1 MTCSNLKY
9 SNLEEYSDLLAK
21 NAQKAS
27 KTLRTLSGEKRSAVL
42 NRVAQILRERK
53 PEILAANKLDLEAAA
68 GKLDDAKMDRLTLND
83 ARIEAMAK
91 GAEEIAAFA
100 DPLNRVLESRELK
113 NGIKIS
119 RVAVPIGSVFFI
131 FESRPNV
138 TIDGACLCFKAGN
151 AVILRGG
158 KESLNSAKSL
168 AGIFHEALAANGI
181 DEDAVQLVTETSH
194 DLVGMLLQRNDCIDL
209 VIPRGGERLI
219 RAVVEQSK
227 IPVIKH
233 FNGICHVYVD
243 KSADMDKAVNIL
255 INAKTQRT
263 GVCNAMECVIIDR
276 HIDAANV
283 KKLLD
288 CLADR
293 GVELFGNKD
302 AQSHDSRIKDIG
314 DDSNYHHEYLAL
326 KASVKFVDDVAEAC
340 DHIEKNS
347 SRHTEAVVAEDA
359 SVQDYFVANVDSS
372 SVMVNAST
380 RFADGGEYGLGAE
393 VGISTD
399 KLHAR
404 GPMGVESLCT
414 YKWVLRGNGQVRG

>member
-1 MTCSNLKY
+1 MMQTY
-9 SNLEEYSDLLAK
+9 SNLDDYSEILAK
-21 NAQKAS
+21 NAKKAS
-27 KTLRTLSGEKRSAVL
+27 RTIRTLAADKRAAVL
-42 NRVAQILRERK
+42 KSVASLLRESK
-53 PEILAANKLDLEAAA
+53 ESILAANKIDVDAST
-68 GKLDDAKMDRLTLND
+68 GKISDAMIDRLTLND
-83 ARIEAMAK
+83 SRIEAMAV
-91 GAEEIAAFA
+91 GAEEIAAFT

-158 KESLNSAKSL
+158 KESLNSAKCL
-168 AGIFHEALAANGI
+168 AEIFRTALRENGV
-181 DEDAVQLVTETSH
+181 DEDAVQLVQETSH
-194 DLVGMLLQRNDCIDL
+194 DLVSKLLQRNDCIDL

-243 KSADMDKAVNIL
+243 KSADIEKAEKIL

-263 GVCNAMECVIIDR
+263 GVCNAMECV
-276 HIDAANV
+276 
-283 KKLLD
+283 LLD
-288 CLADR
+288 KHLPAADTAR
-293 GVELFGNKD
+293 LVNALTSRDVELFGNTD
-302 AQSHDSRIKDIG
+302 AQKRLEGIAKITDIG
-314 DDSNYHHEYLAL
+314 DEANYHHEYLAL
-326 KASVKFVDDVAEAC
+326 KASIKFVEDVAEAC
-340 DHIEKNS
+340 EHIEKNS
-347 SRHTEAVVAEDA
+347 SRHTEAVVAED
-359 SVQDYFVANVDSS
+359 SCVQDYFVANVDSS

>member
-1 MTCSNLKY
+1 MNQKY
-9 SNLEEYSDLLAK
+9 SNLDEYTEILAK
-21 NAQKAS
+21 NAKKAS
-27 KTLRTLSGEKRSAVL
+27 KALRTLTADQRNGVL
-42 NRVAQILRERK
+42 NCVAKLLRAQK
-53 PEILAANKLDLEAAA
+53 TEILAANKMDLEAAA

-91 GAEEIAAFA
+91 GAEEIAAFT

-119 RVAVPIGSVFFI
+119 RVAVPIGVVFFI

-158 KESLNSAKSL
+158 KESLNSAKCL
-168 AGIFHEALAANGI
+168 AGIFRSALAGAGI

-194 DLVGMLLQRNDCIDL
+194 DLVGKLLQRSDCIDL

-219 RAVVEQSK
+219 RAVVDQSK

-243 KSADMDKAVNIL
+243 KSADIDKAVNIL
-255 INAKTQRT
+255 INAKTQRI
-263 GVCNAMECVIIDR
+263 GVCNAMECVLIDR
-276 HIDAANV
+276 HIDEANA

-288 CLADR
+288 CLVER
-293 GVELFGNKD
+293 GVELYGDKD
-302 AQSHDSRIKDIG
+302 AQSRDSRIADIG

-326 KASVKFVDDVAEAC
+326 KSSVKFVDDVAEAC
-340 DHIEKNS
+340 DHIERNS

-359 SVQDYFVANVDSS
+359 SVQEYFVANVDSS

-404 GPMGVESLCT
+404 GPMGVESLCS

>member
-1 MTCSNLKY
+1 
-9 SNLEEYSDLLAK
+9 
-21 NAQKAS
+21 
-27 KTLRTLSGEKRSAVL
+27 
-42 NRVAQILRERK
+42 
-53 PEILAANKLDLEAAA
+53 
-68 GKLDDAKMDRLTLND
+68 
-83 ARIEAMAK
+83 
-91 GAEEIAAFA
+91 
-100 DPLNRVLESRELK
+100 
-113 NGIKIS
+113 
-119 RVAVPIGSVFFI
+119 
-131 FESRPNV
+131 
-138 TIDGACLCFKAGN
+138 
-151 AVILRGG
+151 
-158 KESLNSAKSL
+158 
-168 AGIFHEALAANGI
+168 
-181 DEDAVQLVTETSH
+181 
-194 DLVGMLLQRNDCIDL
+194 MLLQRNDCLDL

-276 HIDAANV
+276 HIDAATV
-283 KKLLD
+283 KKLID
-288 CLADR
+288 CLTDR
-293 GVELFGNKD
+293 GVELFGDHD
-302 AQSHDSRIKDIG
+302 AQSHDSRIKDFG

-326 KASVKFVDDVAEAC
+326 KASVKFVDNVAEAC

-404 GPMGVESLCT
+404 GPMGVESLCS
-414 YKWVLRGNGQVRG
+414 YKWILRGNGQVRA

>member
-1 MTCSNLKY
+1 MNQKY
-9 SNLEEYSDLLAK
+9 SNLDEYTEILAK
-21 NAQKAS
+21 NAKKAS
-27 KTLRTLSGEKRSAVL
+27 KALRTLTADQRNGVL
-42 NRVAQILRERK
+42 NCVAKLLRAQK
-53 PEILAANKLDLEAAA
+53 TEILAANKMDLEAAA

-91 GAEEIAAFA
+91 GAEEIAAFT

-119 RVAVPIGSVFFI
+119 RVAVPIGVVFFI

-158 KESLNSAKSL
+158 KESLNSAKCL
-168 AGIFHEALAANGI
+168 AGIFRSALAEAGI

-194 DLVGMLLQRNDCIDL
+194 DLVGKLLQRSDCIDL

-219 RAVVEQSK
+219 RAVVDQSK

-243 KSADMDKAVNIL
+243 KSADIGKAVNIL
-255 INAKTQRT
+255 INAKTQRI
-263 GVCNAMECVIIDR
+263 GVCNAMECVLIDR
-276 HIDAANV
+276 HIDEANA

-288 CLADR
+288 CLVER
-293 GVELFGNKD
+293 GVELYGDKD
-302 AQSHDSRIKDIG
+302 AQSRDSRIADIG

-326 KASVKFVDDVAEAC
+326 KSSVKFVDDVAEAC
-340 DHIEKNS
+340 DHIERNS

-359 SVQDYFVANVDSS
+359 SVQEYFVANVDSS

>member
-27 KTLRTLSGEKRSAVL
+27 KALRTLPGEKRSAVL
-42 NRVAQILRERK
+42 NRVAQILRDRK
-53 PEILAANKLDLEAAA
+53 PELVSATKQDLEAAA
-68 GKLDDAKMDRLTLND
+68 GRLDGSKMDRLTLND

-91 GAEEIAAFA
+91 GAEEIASFA
-100 DPLNRVLESRELK
+100 DPLNKVLESRELK

-158 KESLNSAKSL
+158 KESLNSAKCL
-168 AGIFHEALAANGI
+168 AGIFHEALAEEGI
-181 DEDAVQLVTETSH
+181 DQDAVQLVTETSH
-194 DLVGMLLQRNDCIDL
+194 DLVGMLLQRNDCLDL

-263 GVCNAMECVIIDR
+263 GVCNAMECGIIDR
-276 HIDAANV
+276 HIDAATT
-283 KKLLD
+283 KK
-288 CLADR
+288 
-293 GVELFGNKD
+293 
-302 AQSHDSRIKDIG
+302 
-314 DDSNYHHEYLAL
+314 
-326 KASVKFVDDVAEAC
+326 
-340 DHIEKNS
+340 
-347 SRHTEAVVAEDA
+347 
-359 SVQDYFVANVDSS
+359 
-372 SVMVNAST
+372 
-380 RFADGGEYGLGAE
+380 
-393 VGISTD
+393 
-399 KLHAR
+399 
-404 GPMGVESLCT
+404 
-414 YKWVLRGNGQVRG
+414 

>member
-1 MTCSNLKY
+1 MTQNNVNLENY
-9 SNLEEYSDLLAK
+9 SNELATK
-21 NAQKAS
+21 AQKAS
-27 KTLRTLSGEKRSAVL
+27 KKIRTLSAEKRTAEL
-42 NRVAQILRERK
+42 NRVAELLRAK
-53 PEILAANKLDLEAAA
+53 QPEILAANKMDLEAAA
-68 GKLDDAKMDRLTLND
+68 GKLDDSKMDRLTLND

-91 GAEEIAAFA
+91 GAEEIASFA
-100 DPLNRVLESRELK
+100 DPLNKVLESRELK

-158 KESLNSAKSL
+158 KESLNSAKCL
-168 AGIFHEALAANGI
+168 AGIFHLALI
-181 DEDAVQLVTETSH
+181 EHDVDEDAVQLVQETSH
-194 DLVGMLLQRNDCIDL
+194 DLVSLLLQRNDCLDL

-243 KSADMDKAVNIL
+243 KSADIEKAVNIL
-255 INAKTQRT
+255 INATTQRT

-276 HIDAANV
+276 HIDDANV

-288 CLADR
+288 CLAER

-326 KASVKFVDDVAEAC
+326 KASVKFVDNVEEAC

-359 SVQDYFVANVDSS
+359 NVQDYFVANVDSS

-404 GPMGVESLCT
+404 GPMGVESLCS
-414 YKWVLRGNGQVRG
+414 YKWILRGTGQVRG

>member
-1 MTCSNLKY
+1 MTQNNVNLENY
-9 SNLEEYSDLLAK
+9 SNELATK
-21 NAQKAS
+21 AQKAS
-27 KTLRTLSGEKRSAVL
+27 KKLLNLSAEKRAAVL
-42 NRVAQILRERK
+42 NRVAELLRAKK
-53 PEILAANKLDLEAAA
+53 PEIFEATKIDLEAAK

-91 GAEEIAAFA
+91 GAEEIAAFT
-100 DPLNRVLESRELK
+100 DPLGRVLESRELK

-138 TIDGACLCFKAGN
+138 TIDGACLCFKSGN

-158 KESLNSAKSL
+158 KESLNSAKCL
-168 AGIFHEALAANGI
+168 AGIFHLALI
-181 DEDAVQLVTETSH
+181 EHDVDEDAVQLVQETSH
-194 DLVGMLLQRNDCIDL
+194 DLVSLLLQRNDCIDL

-255 INAKTQRT
+255 INAKTQRI

-276 HIDAANV
+276 HIDDANV

-302 AQSHDSRIKDIG
+302 AQGHDSRIADIG

-359 SVQDYFVANVDSS
+359 SVQEYFVANVDSS

-404 GPMGVESLCT
+404 GPMGVESLCS